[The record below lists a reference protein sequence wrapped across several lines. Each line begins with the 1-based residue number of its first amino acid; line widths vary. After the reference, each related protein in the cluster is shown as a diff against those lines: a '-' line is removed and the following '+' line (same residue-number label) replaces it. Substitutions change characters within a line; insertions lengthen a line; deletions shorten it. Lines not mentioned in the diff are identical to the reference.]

1 MGKNVVVKDIIEK
14 NGEKC
19 FLGKNVAGK
28 NVVGKNVFGENCLAP
43 YFNNF
48 LIAVPPSV
56 QPQPQD
62 GKFVVRKGSTITL
75 ECDSKGNP
83 PPKITWQRSVSILLF

>member
-1 MGKNVVVKDIIEK
+1 MHS
-14 NGEKC
+14 
-19 FLGKNVAGK
+19 L
-28 NVVGKNVFGENCLAP
+28 